1 VDGVSVSFL
10 TPLGGLVALAGL
22 VPLVALVRARVRA
35 RRTRRAIGLAEPPR
49 RTHVFAAAA
58 LAAAAALVGA
68 AAMQPVV
75 SLDEQ
80 RRVRT
85 DAEVLV
91 VLDTT
96 RSMLAS
102 ATPTG
107 HSRIARAKTVAAALH
122 AVLPAVPV
130 GLASITDRTL
140 PHLFPSADGE
150 VFRSTLD
157 KAIGIERPPPVH
169 SFVTRVTNL
178 EALSAVATQGFYSPT
193 ARRRILIVVTD
204 GESLPG
210 ARARLAPLFRRPP
223 GIESIF
229 VHVWDRDE
237 RVFRGSTPEPGYRAD
252 PDARAALDRL
262 AAELGGEVFA
272 ENELVRASEAVPDLV
287 GSGPSVVKGER
298 RRDIA
303 LAPYFVAAAFVPLV
317 LVLWRRDR

>member
-1 VDGVSVSFL
+1 VDGLSLSFL
-10 TPLGGLVALAGL
+10 TPLAGLVALIGL
-22 VPLVALVRARVRA
+22 VPLAALVHARVRA
-35 RRTRRAIGLAEPPR
+35 RRTRREIDLPEPPR
-49 RTHVFAAAA
+49 RAQVFPVVALVVAAAC
-58 LAAAAALVGA
+58 VGA
-68 AAMQPVV
+68 AATQPVV

-102 ATPTG
+102 AAPAG
-107 HSRIARAKTVAAALH
+107 PSRLTRAKAVASTLH
-122 AVLPAVPV
+122 DVLPAVPV

-140 PHLFPSADGE
+140 PHLFPSADGD
-150 VFRSTLD
+150 VFRATLE

-169 SFVTRVTNL
+169 TFVTRVTNL
-178 EALSAVATQGFYSPT
+178 EALSAVATQGFFSPT
-193 ARRRILIVVTD
+193 ARRRLLIVVTD

-223 GIESIF
+223 GIESVF

-237 RVFRGSTPEPGYRAD
+237 RVFRGRTPEPGYRPD

-262 AAELGGEVFA
+262 AAEVGGEVFA
-272 ENELVRASEAVPDLV
+272 ENELVRASGRVPDLV
-287 GSGPSVVKGER
+287 GSGPSVVQGER

-303 LAPYFVAAAFVPLV
+303 LAPYLVAAAFVPLV